1 MTGTCLFH
9 FTDSKDALYGILN
22 ENFKPSFA
30 REKIHSVKAG
40 LTNDFA
46 APMVSFSDMRLSE
59 IRESNF
65 PYGRYAIGMKKDWAC
80 WNNLCA
86 VMYAEKNSE
95 YLATYSKAMN
105 DLYEYIVNED
115 PNNKQLI
122 AIYSHL
128 LSAIRYI
135 KPYQDDLVRKHK
147 VVKNDYCF
155 ANEREWRYVI
165 PFEDTDIPFLN
176 TTLLDTKG
184 KKYWNQ
190 KIAKFHLDFTPQD
203 IQYLIVPSENDILDL
218 ISAIRRIKGKY
229 SYEDV
234 QKLQS
239 RILTAEQIEKDF

>member
-9 FTDSKDALYGILN
+9 FTNSKEALYGILT

-30 REKIHSVKAG
+30 RETIRSIKAG

-46 APMVSFSDMRLSE
+46 APMVSFSDVRLSE
-59 IRESNF
+59 IRESKF
-65 PYGRYAIGMKKDWAC
+65 PYGKYGIGMKKEWASK
-80 WNNLCA
+80 NNLCA

-95 YLATYSKAMN
+95 YLATYSRSIN
-105 DLYEYIVNED
+105 DLYKYIENIE

-122 AIYSHL
+122 AIYSHF
-128 LSAIRYI
+128 LSTIRYI
-135 KPYQDDLVRKHK
+135 KPYQDDLKRKDGTIK
-147 VVKNDYCF
+147 DYCF

-165 PFEDTDIPFLN
+165 PFENTDLPFLN
-176 TTLLDTKG
+176 TASLDAKG
-184 KKYWNQ
+184 KDYWNQ
-190 KIAKFHLDFTPQD
+190 KISMFHLDFTPKD
-203 IQYLIVPSENDILDL
+203 IQYLIVPKESDIIDL
-218 ISAIRRIKGKY
+218 ISAIQRIKGKY